1 MTAPSTLLGRLE
13 QEIRRYDSLC
23 VALSGGVDSGVLAGV
38 AQRVLGDAVVAVT
51 ADSASMARRELRAA
65 SVFAREIGIR
75 HIVETT
81 GELSNPN
88 YAKNDVHRCF
98 HCKHALFERC
108 VEIAKRE
115 NLSTLAYGYTL
126 DDVGDI
132 RPGARAAEEFGVVTP
147 LRDAGFGKEQ
157 IRAVAAF
164 LGYELWDKPAAPC
177 LASRIP
183 YGSPVTTQKLGAIEE
198 MEDLL
203 HELGFRIF
211 RARFDGKVMRI
222 ECAPEELPRIV
233 SGGVR
238 EQILEKASQLGVPLL
253 TVDLEGFASGK
264 LNRPVLQ

>member
-1 MTAPSTLLGRLE
+1 MADPSMLLERLE
-13 QEIRRYDSLC
+13 LEISRYDSLC

-38 AQRVLGDAVVAVT
+38 AQRVLGAAAVAVT

-65 SVFAREIGIR
+65 SIFAREIGIR

-81 GELSNPN
+81 DEMTNPD
-88 YAKNDVHRCF
+88 YAKNDVNRCF

-115 NLSTLAYGYTL
+115 KLSTLAYGYTR

-132 RPGARAAEEFGVVTP
+132 RPGARAAEEFGVVAP
-147 LRDAGFGKEQ
+147 LRDAGFGKEE
-157 IRAVAAF
+157 IRAVAAL

-183 YGSPVTTQKLGAIEE
+183 YGSAVTNEKLSTIEE
-198 MEDLL
+198 MENLL
-203 HELGFRIF
+203 HDLGFRIF
-211 RARFDGKVMRI
+211 RARFDGKLMRI

-238 EQILEKASQLGVPLL
+238 EQILERASRLGVPLL

-264 LNRPVLQ
+264 LNRAVLQ